1 MDTYFFLS
9 EAWGGRASDKEITLQ
24 SGFLDLV
31 GPGDIILADRGFI
44 LDAYF
49 SNRVAK
55 LIVLSFTK
63 GKQLSKEEVFHS
75 KTVSNIRIH
84 VERVIKQIKRYRILQ
99 TTLPIK
105 FLKYVDSVIIIC
117 AALSNLTQTIDRDNE
132 K

>member
-1 MDTYFFLS
+1 M
-9 EAWGGRASDKEITLQ
+9 Q
-24 SGFLDLV
+24 SGFLDLI

-44 LDAYF
+44 LEAYF

-55 LIVLSFTK
+55 LIVPSFTK
-63 GKQLSKEEVFHS
+63 GKQLSKEVFYS
-75 KTVSNIRIH
+75 KSVSNIRIH